1 MTKKK
6 DQEPSF
12 EAGMAELEDV
22 ISLLDTGDLDLDKS
36 LTAFEK
42 GVQLIKSLNRKLDEA
57 EKRLEVLVKN
67 EKGDVSTGE
76 FVLVGE
82 DGDES

>member
-22 ISLLDTGDLDLDKS
+22 ISLLDTGDLDLDQS

-42 GVQLIKSLNRKLDEA
+42 GVQLVKSLNRKLDEA
-57 EKRLEVLVKN
+57 EKRLAVLIKN
-67 EKGDVSTGE
+67 EKGDVSTDAFE
-76 FVLVGE
+76 LVGE